1 MGRSPGSL
9 KFAAFSSR
17 IGFGTMALLTNHLRI
32 NSLGLQLRGQ
42 LWFYTKFPF
51 NPKISAASLGTYFDC
66 KSRLGKRRKKIC
78 LLTNFGSGENPSLFW
93 ASIAPI
99 ISVKNRQFRL
109 FCALVFLILTYSFT
123 ACNAKKENDQNGLE
137 KIELTYASGFTISRG
152 NNFWEVEVTQ
162 AWTGADRIFTYLV
175 LEENAE
181 KPAGDFDAI
190 IQLPV
195 DKVMLTSTTQIPHL
209 DMLNSTEK
217 LIGFPNLNLISSEKT
232 WQQIDVGKVE
242 DLGAGP
248 SANTEIVIDLAPDWI
263 MISTLGNDL
272 KYLDLLA
279 QAEVPAVIN
288 GEYVEQHPLGRAEW
302 IKFTGVLL
310 GEYEEA
316 KAAFEKV
323 EKDYL
328 EAEKLGDLIIDSLR
342 PTVLSGVL
350 YQDIWYAP
358 GSESW
363 GAKIL
368 QNGGGNYIFSDQK
381 GTGSAQLNYEFVL
394 ENALEADFWIGS
406 ADFSDLETMGNAEP
420 RYKAFKAFKTG
431 NVFTYTQKRGRE
443 GGLEYF
449 ELGYMRPDLILKDLI
464 KILHPDLLPAYEL
477 YFYQQLDATK

>member
-1 MGRSPGSL
+1 
-9 KFAAFSSR
+9 
-17 IGFGTMALLTNHLRI
+17 MALLTNHLRK
-32 NSLGLQLRGQ
+32 NPLGLQLRGQ

-51 NPKISAASLGTYFDC
+51 NPKSSDARLRTYFDR

-78 LLTNFGSGENPSLFW
+78 LLRNFGSGENPSLFW
-93 ASIAPI
+93 ALISPI
-99 ISVKNRQFRL
+99 ISVKNQL
-109 FCALVFLILTYSFT
+109 FGLFIRLVFISVTYSFT
-123 ACNAKKENDQNGLE
+123 ACNTNKEEGNTELE
-137 KIELTYASGFTISRG
+137 KVDLTYASGFTISRG
-152 NNFWEVEVTQ
+152 NNFWELEVTQ
-162 AWTGADRIFTYLV
+162 AWSGADKIFTYLV

-181 KPAGDFDAI
+181 KPAGNFDAI

-195 DKVMLTSTTQIPHL
+195 EKIILTSTTHIPHL

-217 LIGFPNLNLISSEKT
+217 LIAFPNLNLISSENT
-232 WQQIDVGKVE
+232 WRQIDAGRVE
-242 DLGAGP
+242 DLGSGP
-248 SANTEIVIDLAPDWI
+248 SANTEMVIDLAPDWI
-263 MISTLGNDL
+263 MISTLGDDL

-279 QAEVPAVIN
+279 QAEIPAVIN

-302 IKFTGVLL
+302 VKFTGVLL
-310 GEYEEA
+310 GKYEEA
-316 KAAFEKV
+316 KAVFEEV

-328 EAEKLGDLIIDSLR
+328 EAEKLSDSIIDSLR

-363 GAKIL
+363 GANIL
-368 QNGGGNYIFSDQK
+368 QNAGGNYIFSDQK
-381 GTGSAQLNYEFVL
+381 GTGSAQLNYEFVI

-420 RYKAFKAFKTG
+420 RYKAFRAFKSG
-431 NVFTYTQKRGRE
+431 NVFSYTQKRGRA

-464 KILHPDLLPAYEL
+464 KILHPNLLPAYEL
-477 YFYQQLDATK
+477 YFYQQLDAKK

>member
-1 MGRSPGSL
+1 M
-9 KFAAFSSR
+9 
-17 IGFGTMALLTNHLRI
+17 
-32 NSLGLQLRGQ
+32 
-42 LWFYTKFPF
+42 
-51 NPKISAASLGTYFDC
+51 
-66 KSRLGKRRKKIC
+66 
-78 LLTNFGSGENPSLFW
+78 TNFGSGKIPSLFW
-93 ASIAPI
+93 LSIPQRNP
-99 ISVKNRQFRL
+99 VKNQRFNL
-109 FCALVFLILTYSFT
+109 FITSVFLIVSCSFSG
-123 ACNAKKENDQNGLE
+123 CNKAKESGDQVLENIDLS
-137 KIELTYASGFTISRG
+137 YASGFSISRG
-152 NNFWEVEVTQ
+152 NDFWILKVTQ

-195 DKVMLTSTTQIPHL
+195 EEIITTSTTHIPHL

-217 LIGFPNLNLISSEKT
+217 LIGFPNLNLISSDKT
-232 WQQIDVGKVE
+232 WQHIDAGKVAE
-242 DLGAGP
+242 LGAGP
-248 SANTEIVIDLAPDWI
+248 SANTEMVIDLDPGWI
-263 MISTLGNDL
+263 MISTLGDDL

-279 QAEVPAVIN
+279 QAEIPAVIN

-310 GEYEEA
+310 GKYEEA
-316 KAAFEKV
+316 VAAFEQV
-323 EKDYL
+323 ENDYL
-328 EAEKLGDLIIDSLR
+328 EAEKLSDSIIDSLR

-368 QNGGGNYIFSDQK
+368 QNAGGDYIFSDQK
-381 GTGSAQLNYEFVL
+381 GTGSAQLNYEYVL

-406 ADFSDLETMGNAEP
+406 ADFPDLQTMGNAEP
-420 RYKAFKAFKTG
+420 RYKAFNAFKSG
-431 NVFTYTQKRGRE
+431 KVFTYTQKRGRA

-477 YFYQQLDATK
+477 YFYQQLDAKK

>member
-1 MGRSPGSL
+1 M
-9 KFAAFSSR
+9 
-17 IGFGTMALLTNHLRI
+17 T
-32 NSLGLQLRGQ
+32 
-42 LWFYTKFPF
+42 
-51 NPKISAASLGTYFDC
+51 
-66 KSRLGKRRKKIC
+66 
-78 LLTNFGSGENPSLFW
+78 
-93 ASIAPI
+93 
-99 ISVKNRQFRL
+99 V
-109 FCALVFLILTYSFT
+109 TYSFT
-123 ACNAKKENDQNGLE
+123 ACNAKKEDGANELE
-137 KIELTYASGFTISRG
+137 EIDLKYASGYTISRG
-152 NNFWEVEVTQ
+152 NDFWELEVTQ
-162 AWTGADRIFTYLV
+162 AWSGADKIFKYLV

-181 KPAGDFDAI
+181 KPAGNFDAI

-195 DKVMLTSTTQIPHL
+195 EKIILTSTTQIPHL

-217 LIGFPNLNLISSEKT
+217 LIGFPNLNLISSNKT
-232 WQQIDVGKVE
+232 WKQIDAGIVE

-248 SANTEIVIDLAPDWI
+248 SANTEMVIYIAPDWI
-263 MISTLGNDL
+263 MISTLGDDL

-279 QAEVPAVIN
+279 QAEIPAVIN

-310 GEYEEA
+310 GKYEEA
-316 KAAFEKV
+316 KLVFEQV

-328 EAEKLGDLIIDSLR
+328 EAEKLSNSIIDSLR

-368 QNGGGNYIFSDQK
+368 QNAGGNYIFSDQK
-381 GTGSAQLNYEFVL
+381 GIGSAQLNYEFVL

-420 RYKAFKAFKTG
+420 RYKAFTAFQSG
-431 NVFTYTQKRGRE
+431 NVFSYTQKRGRA

-464 KILHPDLLPAYEL
+464 KILHPNLLPDYEL
-477 YFYQQLDATK
+477 YFYQQLDEKK

>member
-1 MGRSPGSL
+1 M
-9 KFAAFSSR
+9 
-17 IGFGTMALLTNHLRI
+17 
-32 NSLGLQLRGQ
+32 
-42 LWFYTKFPF
+42 
-51 NPKISAASLGTYFDC
+51 SLGTYFAC
-66 KSRLGKRRKKIC
+66 KSRLGKLRKKIC
-78 LLTNFGSGENPSLFW
+78 LETNFGSGENPSLFW
-93 ASIAPI
+93 ASISPI
-99 ISVKNRQFRL
+99 ISVKNHQIKHFI
-109 FCALVFLILTYSFT
+109 FVILIAVTYSFT
-123 ACNAKKENDQNGLE
+123 ACNAKNEKEQHILE
-137 KIELTYASGFTISRG
+137 KVDLNYASGFSIYRG

-162 AWTGADRIFTYLV
+162 PWAGADKFFTYLV

-181 KPAGDFDAI
+181 KPAGDYDAI

-195 DKVMLTSTTQIPHL
+195 DKIVLTSTTQIPHL
-209 DMLNSTEK
+209 DLLNSTEK
-217 LIGFPNLNLISSEKT
+217 LIGFPNLNLISSDKT
-232 WQQIDVGKVE
+232 WKQIDAGKVT

-248 SANTEIVIDLAPDWI
+248 SANTEMVIDLAPDWI
-263 MISTLGNDL
+263 MISTLGDDL

-279 QAEVPAVIN
+279 QAEIPAVIN

-310 GEYEEA
+310 GKYEEA
-316 KAAFEKV
+316 KIAFEQV

-328 EAEKLGDLIIDSLR
+328 EAEILSDSIDDSLR

-368 QNGGGNYIFSDQK
+368 QNAGGDYIFSDQK
-381 GTGSAQLNYEFVL
+381 GTGSAQLNYEFVV
-394 ENALEADFWIGS
+394 ENALEADYWIGS
-406 ADFSDLETMGNAEP
+406 ADFPDLETMGNAEP
-420 RYKAFKAFKTG
+420 RYKAFSAFKSG
-431 NVFTYTQKRGRE
+431 KVFSYTQKRGKA

-477 YFYQQLDATK
+477 YFYQQLDAK